1 MKTRSKYMRHLPSI
15 YQEGGKDEEAPFIEG
30 YLSIFEAMLTGV
42 ENSELKGEK
51 SLGEVLDII
60 SDIFYPRFSFLQ
72 TGEDTDF
79 LPRITDEKREVFNS
93 YFSVDMDEFLTWMA
107 GWMSLVL
114 KEDWDFE
121 KKREVIARIIPIYK
135 MRGTK
140 EGLERYLQIYAGKDT
155 SVYEFLEPFQVGVTS
170 TVGEDSIIGEGRPY
184 YFQVNMTLPIP
195 DPDILDKEEQA
206 IRDVIEMEKPAH
218 TDYDL
223 IIQVPTLEIGT
234 HSTVGVDTLL
244 GGLITRQN

>member
-1 MKTRSKYMRHLPSI
+1 
-15 YQEGGKDEEAPFIEG
+15 
-30 YLSIFEAMLTGV
+30 
-42 ENSELKGEK
+42 
-51 SLGEVLDII
+51 
-60 SDIFYPRFSFLQ
+60 
-72 TGEDTDF
+72 
-79 LPRITDEKREVFNS
+79 
-93 YFSVDMDEFLTWMA
+93 
-107 GWMSLVL
+107 MSLVL
-114 KEDWDFE
+114 KDDWDLE

-135 MRGTK
+135 IRGTK

-170 TVGEDSIIGEGRPY
+170 TVGEDSIVGEGRPY

-195 DPDILDKEEQA
+195 DPDILEKEEQA

-244 GGLITRQN
+244 GGLITRQK